1 MLMTSGM
8 NVAMG
13 LAMWTEAY
21 HDLMNV
27 ARKFGLYHLP
37 QERQHSFTEWLA
49 KSLTDEVAAAEPV
62 ADEAMGLVEKC
73 LRLPAP
79 EAVALAREFLGHG
92 R

>member
-13 LAMWTEAY
+13 LAMSTEAY

-27 ARKFGLYHLP
+27 ARKFGLFLLP
-37 QERQHSFTEWLA
+37 QEHQDSFTAWLT
-49 KSLTDEVAAAEPV
+49 KSLMDEVAAAEPV
-62 ADEAMGLVEKC
+62 ADEAMDLVEKC